1 MRRALI
7 ITTASLV
14 AASCNTFIMKN
25 DIVQLKDLEK
35 KPYVMLKDVSAN
47 NNSVKKGSQVRL
59 KIATS
64 KEWVKV
70 YAYPANVDEL
80 KAELTLILYL
90 FDDDFEGKKFSRDRF
105 QERLNAIVAGR

>member
-7 ITTASLV
+7 IAMALLV
-14 AASCNTFIMKN
+14 ATSCNTFIMKN
-25 DIVQLKDLEK
+25 DIVQLKELEK
-35 KPYVMLKDVSAN
+35 KHYVMLKDVSAN
-47 NNSVKKGSQVRL
+47 NNSVKKGSEVKL

-70 YAYPANVDEL
+70 YAYPAKVDEL
-80 KAELTLILYL
+80 KADLTLILYL
-90 FDDDFEGKKFSRDRF
+90 FDDDFEGKKFSTERF

>member
-1 MRRALI
+1 MRCALI
-7 ITTASLV
+7 I
-14 AASCNTFIMKN
+14 AAVLLAAAGCNTFIMKN
-25 DIVQLKDLEK
+25 DILQLKELEK
-35 KPYVMLKDVSAN
+35 KPYVMLKDASAN
-47 NNSVKKGSQVRL
+47 NNSVKKGTQVRL

-70 YAYPANVDEL
+70 YAYPANLDEL

-90 FDDDFEGKKFSRDRF
+90 FNDDFEGKKFSRDRF